1 MFAEVIAIGDELT
14 SGHRL
19 DTNSQWLAE
28 RLCELGITTL
38 YHTTVG
44 DDLDANVR
52 VFRNA
57 IERADIVV
65 ATGGLGPTA
74 DDLTREAVAKA
85 AGVELELDAASL
97 THIEAMFAR
106 RNRPMPST
114 NRVQAMFPR
123 SSRIVPNPHGTAP
136 GIDLSIA
143 RPERGDARVFCL
155 PGVPI
160 EMREMWA
167 GTIAPAISALCG
179 PDRQV
184 IRHHRIKCF
193 GVGESELEQMLP
205 DLIRR
210 GRDPMVG
217 ITVSEATI
225 TLRITAAA
233 ASVAACEQKM
243 APTIATIHEC
253 LGDLVYG
260 EEDDLLQQVVC
271 RQLAAAN
278 ATVASWEGG
287 TRGLVAWWLGDASA
301 EWLSNQAAVTQAA
314 VTEAAVNQAAAE
326 RATSTATASR
336 LAASRLA
343 ADYRPFVHGTVVA
356 DRPTGNRFDAGQQA
370 EQVRRE
376 QASDYGLAIGMFD
389 QDSIDIAVAAAD
401 GTERLRFAR
410 AGHPGIVIKRAGKQA
425 LNALRLSLLRRERSG
440 DRKSVV

>member
-28 RLCELGITTL
+28 RLCELGVTTL

-57 IERADIVV
+57 VERADIVV

-74 DDLTREAVAKA
+74 DDLTREAVAKTA
-85 AGVELELDAASL
+85 SVELELDAASL
-97 THIEAMFAR
+97 THIEALFAR
-106 RNRPMPST
+106 RNRPMPTT

-123 SSRIVPNPHGTAP
+123 GSRIVPNPHGTAP
-136 GIDLSIA
+136 GIDLSIS
-143 RPERGDARVFCL
+143 RPGRGDARVFCL
-155 PGVPI
+155 PGVPV

-167 GTIAPAISALCG
+167 GTVAPAIAALCG
-179 PDRQV
+179 PERQV

-210 GRDPMVG
+210 GRDPLVG

-253 LGDLVYG
+253 LGDVVYG

-271 RQLAAAN
+271 RQLAAAH

-301 EWLSNQAAVTQAA
+301 EWRSNQAVL
-314 VTEAAVNQAAAE
+314 AAATAE
-326 RATSTATASR
+326 RPTFPATASIVE
-336 LAASRLA
+336 ASGLA

-356 DRPTGNRFDAGQQA
+356 DRPTGIRLEAGQEA
-370 EQVRRE
+370 ERVRRDHGT
-376 QASDYGLAIGMFD
+376 DYGLAIGVFD
-389 QDSIDIAVAAAD
+389 QDSIDIAVAASD
-401 GTERLRFAR
+401 GTERLRFSR
-410 AGHPGIVIKRAGKQA
+410 AGHPGIVIKRAAKQA
-425 LNALRLSLLRRERSG
+425 LNALRLSLLRRGRSG
-440 DRKSVV
+440 KT